1 MILLDVASS
10 VLVLAG
16 VGLLLLGS
24 IGLLRFPDALTR
36 MHAQTKPTVLG
47 LLLLLAGVGLEVRTL
62 TMIGPL
68 ALVAAFQV
76 LTSPVGAHMIGRA
89 IHRDARW
96 PPVLVRNDLA
106 NEAKV
111 VSTTTD
117 TPEADTPKPETDTP

>member
-1 MILLDVASS
+1 MNILDLAANA
-10 VLVLAG
+10 LVLAG

-47 LLLLLAGVGLEVRTL
+47 LLLLLAGVGLDVRTL

-89 IHRDARW
+89 AGRDPRW
-96 PPVLVRNDLA
+96 PPVLVRNDLK
-106 NEAKV
+106 NRAKV
-111 VSTTTD
+111 VSTTE
-117 TPEADTPKPETDTP
+117 TPEAGTPKSESDTR